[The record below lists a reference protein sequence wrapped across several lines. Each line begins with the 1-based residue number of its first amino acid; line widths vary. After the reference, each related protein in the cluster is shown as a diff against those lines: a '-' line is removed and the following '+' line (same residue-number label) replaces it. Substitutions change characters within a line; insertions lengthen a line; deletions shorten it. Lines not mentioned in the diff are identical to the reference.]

1 MKNVLIPMD
10 FTSISI
16 NALKYAIDCF
26 SGSKLF
32 IYHVRTGILDTN
44 ESVGISMA
52 LSQADFW
59 KKSIKSFVSKELGL
73 PTFPETIEV
82 IVDVGT
88 VNLSINTFAKKNNID
103 CIVMGTR
110 DKYNFVD
117 KWFGTF
123 SLAVIK
129 ESDIP
134 VYVIPRYAQFGQHKK
149 IMIASDYNSGDAVF
163 LDKIKSW
170 NQTNRAHLHFLHIQ
184 DKSIDDYDKT
194 KEKIVQ
200 HLFEESDVEFSFE
213 IEVLQEKDVTHAI
226 LATAYNKAIDLLIV
240 VPEKQNF
247 IQSILLKSVSKEL
260 IMQSEIPILFINK

>member
-26 SGSKLF
+26 PDSKLF
-32 IYHVRTGILDTN
+32 ICHVRTGILDTS
-44 ESVGISMA
+44 ESVGISMG

-59 KKSIKSFVSKELGL
+59 AKSIKSFVSKELGL
-73 PTFPETIEV
+73 STFPDTIEV
-82 IVDVGT
+82 AIDVGA
-88 VNLSINTFAKKNNID
+88 VNVCINSFAEKNDID

-117 KWFGTF
+117 RWFGTT

-149 IMIASDYNSGDAVF
+149 IMIASDYNSSDSVF

-170 NQTNRAHLHFLHIQ
+170 NKTNKAHLHFLHIQ
-184 DKSIDDYDKT
+184 DKPIDDYDET

-200 HLFEESDVEFSFE
+200 HLFEEANVEFSFE
-213 IEVLQEKDVTHAI
+213 IEVLQEKDISHSI

-247 IQSILLKSVSKEL
+247 IQSILLKSVSKDL
-260 IMQSEIPILFINK
+260 ILQSDIPILFINK